1 MSKELVQKIN
11 NKGAVV
17 GVIGLGYVGLPL
29 AVEFAGVGHTVIGFD
44 VDEPRT
50 AGINKGISHIPDVPT
65 EKVKELVAQNV
76 LSATTDFSRLR
87 DTDAVVI
94 CVPTPLRKTK
104 EPDISYILSAAEQI
118 VANLHSPQLII
129 LESTTYP
136 GTTDEVLLPMLE
148 KTGLKLDKDFF
159 LAFSPERV
167 DPGNKQ
173 FQTHNIP
180 KVVGGVTAD
189 SMEMAAALYQTIVE
203 RVHKVS
209 SARVA
214 ETAKLLEN
222 TFRSVN
228 IAMVNEIAQ
237 LCYHLNI
244 DSWEVI
250 QAAAT
255 KPFGFMPFYPGPGI
269 GGHCLAGHETV
280 VVRSNQ
286 TEIETIKPL
295 SRIFAKEAQQPQ
307 TRKFYVDGAEVIYQP
322 ELQALSLDTNSQ
334 LSKWKPVTYLFK
346 RKISTPMVRVT
357 TSDNRTLMV
366 TDKHPMLVCGADGQI
381 RQVFAKDLQISDRLP
396 IHCLPPPVMGGLV
409 NDLPCP
415 QIDLLPLLPDELA
428 SKIRV
433 RIIQGTWRQYRSILR
448 TILSANAVQEYI
460 RQDYIPLSVYLEL
473 EKSDALHLSHKS
485 LRLYTGRGPSA
496 TSFPAILDMTPG
508 FARLI
513 GYYLAEGCVTNEHG
527 RERVRFSFHRD
538 ETEFIQDVRT
548 LLESELG
555 IKSSLYHSKIDKV
568 THIRV
573 ASSLFGWLLA
583 YGLDCGRRS
592 TEMQIPDLLFSA
604 SPVHHRELLKGL
616 LRGDGDV
623 YVKAGTQSYEKNGRT
638 YQHRNAT
645 AEVGYFSSSSQL
657 FQQVVHLLQ
666 SFGFT
671 PTFKRS
677 KPHLQLKGKEQL
689 ARIQNWLGAK
699 GAKLQHYFMENRR
712 VTTSKTFKQHGYL
725 TTVPVKAIEIE
736 TPEQPI
742 DVYSIEV
749 EDTHTF
755 ATSYGIYVHNCI
767 PLDPHYLSWKA
778 RLHGFEARFIGL
790 AEEVN
795 SYMPRH
801 VVKLVQDGLN
811 EHEKPLKGSRVL
823 MLGVAYKKDI
833 DDVRESPALG
843 IAEQLLEKGAKL
855 EYHDPFIPEMRLDG
869 KGTLKN
875 VELTDEAL
883 KGCDCVL
890 IVTDH
895 SAFDYAKI
903 VSLAPLII
911 DTRNATRKLNLPEHE
926 AKIIRL

>member
-1 MSKELVQKIN
+1 VSKKLLQKIN
-11 NKGAVV
+11 DKGAVV

-44 VDEPRT
+44 VDQPRT

-65 EKVKELVAQNV
+65 ERVNELVTQKV
-76 LSATTDFSRLR
+76 LSATTDFTRLR
-87 DTDAVVI
+87 DTDVVVI

-104 EPDISYILSAAEQI
+104 EPDISYILAAAEQI

-148 KTGLKLDKDFF
+148 KTGAKLDKDFF

-228 IAMVNEIAQ
+228 IALVNEIAQ

-269 GGHCLAGHETV
+269 GGHCLVGSETV

-286 TEIETIKPL
+286 TGIKSVKPL
-295 SRIFAKEAQQPQ
+295 AEIFAEEGQRPN
-307 TRKFYVDGAEVIYQP
+307 TRKFLVDDAEIIYQP
-322 ELQALSLDTNSQ
+322 EIEALSLDTESQ
-334 LSKWKPVTYLFK
+334 IPAWKPASYLFK
-346 RKISTPMVRVT
+346 RKTPSALVT
-357 TSDNRTLMV
+357 IATSDNRKLTV
-366 TDKHPMLVCGADGQI
+366 TDKHPMLVCREDGQI
-381 RQVFAKDLQISDRLP
+381 KEVWAKDLKIGDSIPFQRMAMAAGVDAKGS
-396 IHCLPPPVMGGLV
+396 G
-409 NDLPCP
+409 
-415 QIDLLPLLPDELA
+415 ID
-428 SKIRV
+428 I
-433 RIIQGTWRQYRSILR
+433 
-448 TILSANAVQEYI
+448 N
-460 RQDYIPLSVYLEL
+460 
-473 EKSDALHLSHKS
+473 
-485 LRLYTGRGPSA
+485 
-496 TSFPAILDMTPG
+496 
-508 FARLI
+508 
-513 GYYLAEGCVTNEHG
+513 
-527 RERVRFSFHRD
+527 
-538 ETEFIQDVRT
+538 
-548 LLESELG
+548 
-555 IKSSLYHSKIDKV
+555 
-568 THIRV
+568 
-573 ASSLFGWLLA
+573 
-583 YGLDCGRRS
+583 
-592 TEMQIPDLLFSA
+592 
-604 SPVHHRELLKGL
+604 
-616 LRGDGDV
+616 
-623 YVKAGTQSYEKNGRT
+623 
-638 YQHRNAT
+638 
-645 AEVGYFSSSSQL
+645 
-657 FQQVVHLLQ
+657 
-666 SFGFT
+666 
-671 PTFKRS
+671 S
-677 KPHLQLKGKEQL
+677 KPSF
-689 ARIQNWLGAK
+689 AVV
-699 GAKLQHYFMENRR
+699 EN
-712 VTTSKTFKQHGYL
+712 VETL
-725 TTVPVKAIEIE
+725 TPE
-736 TPEQPI
+736 TPV
-742 DVYSIEV
+742 DVYSVEV

-778 RLHGFEARFIGL
+778 RLHGFEARFISL

-795 SYMPRH
+795 SYMPRY
-801 VVKLVQDGLN
+801 VVKLVQDVLN
-811 EHEKPLKGSRVL
+811 DHEKPLKGSRVL

-843 IAEQLLEKGAKL
+843 IAEELLQKGAKL

-875 VELTDEAL
+875 IELTDAAL
-883 KGCDCVL
+883 KGCDCVV

-895 SAFDYAKI
+895 SDFDYANI
-903 VSLAPLII
+903 VSLAPLIV
-911 DTRNATRKLNLPEHE
+911 DTRNATRKLSLPEHE
-926 AKIIRL
+926 AKIIWL